1 MFSFE
6 NWIIQ
11 FAGKPK
17 ASKNDYKD
25 KKHKFWKCF
34 TGVLLLN
41 MLFKINRVCNLN
53 QELSRI
59 KNK

>member
-25 KKHKFWKCF
+25 KSTNF
-34 TGVLLLN
+34 GNVLLV
-41 MLFKINRVCNLN
+41 FCC
-53 QELSRI
+53 
-59 KNK
+59 